1 MEIERRG
8 SEGGMMGNKL
18 CPYCMVN
25 TALPELTLVQDAEI
39 GEVMLLCWRCGRE
52 YYNLPLLIDWGAW
65 QI

>member
-1 MEIERRG
+1 MR
-8 SEGGMMGNKL
+8 NKL

-65 QI
+65 QM